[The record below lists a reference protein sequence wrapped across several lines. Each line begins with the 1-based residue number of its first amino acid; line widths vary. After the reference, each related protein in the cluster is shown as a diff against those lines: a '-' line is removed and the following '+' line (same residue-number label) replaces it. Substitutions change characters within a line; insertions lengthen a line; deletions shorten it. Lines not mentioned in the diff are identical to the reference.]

1 MGKVFQVENI
11 DKEEFFAT
19 METII
24 EKMVKSHLQKI
35 DQNSTNTSQQEEI
48 FTRQEAADFLKINV
62 RSLDTRLSEGKIK
75 YSKDQRFVAIKKSEL
90 IKYLDNYEQ

>member
-1 MGKVFQVENI
+1 
-11 DKEEFFAT
+11 
-19 METII
+19 
-24 EKMVKSHLQKI
+24 MVNSHLQKI
-35 DQNSTNTSQQEEI
+35 DQNSPNPSQQEEI